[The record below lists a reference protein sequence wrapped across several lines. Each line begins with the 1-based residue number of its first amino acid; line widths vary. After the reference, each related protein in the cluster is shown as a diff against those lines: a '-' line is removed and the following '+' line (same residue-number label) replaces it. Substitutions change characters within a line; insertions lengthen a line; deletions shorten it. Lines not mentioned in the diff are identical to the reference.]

1 MRGEMNRGGAEGMS
15 QKPEACRQQQPRPL
29 TVSQIRTRVEEIA
42 GQVASR
48 IQKGRD
54 IPLVRMGDLEAFHL
68 DTKQFVAL
76 MSDHVN
82 LN

>member
-1 MRGEMNRGGAEGMS
+1 MRGEMTPGGAQGMS

-29 TVSQIRTRVEEIA
+29 TVSEIRTRVEEIA
-42 GQVASR
+42 GEIATK

-54 IPLVRMGDLEAFHL
+54 IPLVRVGDLEAFHL
-68 DTKQFVAL
+68 DTRQFVAV